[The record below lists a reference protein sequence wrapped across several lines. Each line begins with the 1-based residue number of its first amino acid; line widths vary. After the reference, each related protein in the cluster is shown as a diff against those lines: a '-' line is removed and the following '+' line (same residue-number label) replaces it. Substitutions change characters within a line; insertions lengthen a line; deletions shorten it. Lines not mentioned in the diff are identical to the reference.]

1 MWLIR
6 KYRDGLSD
14 LSMGIIFILISILL
28 FIGRD
33 KLYKDI
39 VSIVVLILS
48 LLSFFQLLRYL
59 LRKLSV
65 KDSSKT
71 FLSCIFNFF
80 VCLVMLF
87 LPNLSFGLLPFIFS
101 LYLFLLGTA
110 QFIMCFLMFE
120 NNGGNKI
127 RNFLWGTIYY
137 LISIP
142 ILLSPVNKI
151 ETFLFCFAFYILLL
165 GINFIYDFF
174 NNILSRRIKNK
185 LKRKIRITLPKVF
198 ESIIPYSVMIVINK
212 SLDTN
217 DYRWR
222 KTSRDKQPNLFLLD
236 HTYNRGVNKIG
247 HMDIYFDGAV
257 ISYGSYDEGSR
268 KFREIFGDGVVFK
281 TYDRKSYINFCI
293 DNSDKTL
300 FEFGLSLSDRQKE
313 KIRARIDDIFSNAYL
328 WDYKTDKKYNNGT
341 SYAAKLYKKTKAKF
355 YKFKSGKYKTFF
367 VMGSNCCYLVDDIVG
382 HSGIDLLSLNG
393 IIAPGTYYDYLEK
406 ESHRKNGIVVSKNIY
421 NSNSRCR

>member
-14 LSMGIIFILISILL
+14 LSMGMIFILISILL

-59 LRKLSV
+59 FRKLSV

-142 ILLSPVNKI
+142 ILLSPVNK
-151 ETFLFCFAFYILLL
+151 TGKLNDCAHKYLL
-165 GINFIYDFF
+165 
-174 NNILSRRIKNK
+174 
-185 LKRKIRITLPKVF
+185 P
-198 ESIIPYSVMIVINK
+198 
-212 SLDTN
+212 
-217 DYRWR
+217 
-222 KTSRDKQPNLFLLD
+222 
-236 HTYNRGVNKIG
+236 
-247 HMDIYFDGAV
+247 
-257 ISYGSYDEGSR
+257 
-268 KFREIFGDGVVFK
+268 
-281 TYDRKSYINFCI
+281 
-293 DNSDKTL
+293 
-300 FEFGLSLSDRQKE
+300 
-313 KIRARIDDIFSNAYL
+313 
-328 WDYKTDKKYNNGT
+328 
-341 SYAAKLYKKTKAKF
+341 
-355 YKFKSGKYKTFF
+355 
-367 VMGSNCCYLVDDIVG
+367 
-382 HSGIDLLSLNG
+382 
-393 IIAPGTYYDYLEK
+393 
-406 ESHRKNGIVVSKNIY
+406 
-421 NSNSRCR
+421 